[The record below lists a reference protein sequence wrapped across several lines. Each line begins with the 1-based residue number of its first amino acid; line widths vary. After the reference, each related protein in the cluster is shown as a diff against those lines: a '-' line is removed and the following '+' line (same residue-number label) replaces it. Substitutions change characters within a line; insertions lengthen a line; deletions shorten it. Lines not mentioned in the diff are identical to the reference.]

1 MQFQISSRK
10 KTGKEINWV
19 IKIRV
24 SENFSAKNL
33 RWDAEDNP
41 SGPLNKGGIVDG
53 NSIGNLLKV
62 QTAKSV
68 RLDLILTMSDIYINF
83 NLNALT
89 KFTSSSRSTEFKG
102 IIPWN
107 ISQMITKTVPI
118 STSILLRLPPL
129 CSIVF
134 LIRSKYSQYLWKG

>member
-1 MQFQISSRK
+1 M
-10 KTGKEINWV
+10 
-19 IKIRV
+19 
-24 SENFSAKNL
+24 
-33 RWDAEDNP
+33 
-41 SGPLNKGGIVDG
+41 NKGGIVDE

-68 RLDLILTMSDIYINF
+68 RLDLILAMSDIYINF

-89 KFTSSSRSTEFKG
+89 KVTSSSRSTEFKG

-134 LIRSKYSQYLWKG
+134 LIRSKYSQYL